1 LALRWESQCFFFSIF
16 SPISHAK
23 FGYKRK
29 LNAQTF
35 RYFSIF
41 GYLLKPERE
50 PLARPQKKGVN
61 FFWVW
66 NFHHFFIKK
75 QIA

>member
-1 LALRWESQCFFFSIF
+1 MFSQ
-16 SPISHAK
+16 ISHAK

-50 PLARPQKKGVN
+50 PLARPQKKGINIIFGVEFSP
-61 FFWVW
+61 FFKLK
-66 NFHHFFIKK
+66 IK
-75 QIA
+75 

>member
-1 LALRWESQCFFFSIF
+1 M
-16 SPISHAK
+16 HK
-23 FGYKRK
+23 
-29 LNAQTF
+29 TF

-50 PLARPQKKGVN
+50 PLARPPKKGVN
-61 FFWVW
+61 IIFGVEFFTI
-66 NFHHFFIKK
+66 FFIKK